1 MSLKKYA
8 LAAAAAALLAPALSQ
23 AAIET
28 KSITV
33 NVTADVPNVAGLQ
46 VSTPDGWEGLPQN
59 LPWDT
64 ARQALGELTGRVIN
78 VKSPA
83 AITAYLSA
91 PAQMAS
97 AADVVNLV
105 VKLDNVIVPATAA
118 AKITVANAA
127 QAAAGRSLAF
137 AIAPTVPA
145 DGYKQGSYGGQFHM
159 IFESDIADP

>member
-1 MSLKKYA
+1 MSFLKHA
-8 LAAAAAALLAPALSQ
+8 MAAAAVLLITPAVSFAAT
-23 AAIET
+23 ET

-33 NVTADVPNVAGLQ
+33 NVSADVPNVAGLQ

-64 ARQALGELTGRVIN
+64 ARQVLGELTGRVIN

-97 AADVVNLV
+97 AADVVDLA
-105 VKLDNVIVPATAA
+105 VKLDNVVVPATAA

-127 QAAAGRSLAF
+127 QAASGKSLAF
-137 AIAPTVPA
+137 AIVPTEPGG
-145 DGYKQGSYGGQFHM
+145 GYKQGTYGGQFHM
-159 IFESDIADP
+159 IFESDI

>member
-1 MSLKKYA
+1 MSLKTYA
-8 LAAAAAALLAPALSQ
+8 LAAATAALLAPALSH

-33 NVTADVPNVAGLQ
+33 NVTADVPNTAGLQ
-46 VSTPDGWEGLPQN
+46 VSTPDGWEGLPQT

-64 ARQALGELTGRVIN
+64 ARQVLGELTGRVIN

-105 VKLDNVIVPATAA
+105 VKLDNVTVPATSAS
-118 AKITVANAA
+118 KITVANAA
-127 QAAAGRSLAF
+127 QAAAGKSVAF
-137 AIAPTVPA
+137 AVAPTVPTG
-145 DGYKQGSYGGQFHM
+145 GYKQGRYSGQFHM

>member
-8 LAAAAAALLAPALSQ
+8 LAAAAAALIAPAVSL
-23 AAIET
+23 AATES

-33 NVTADVPNVAGLQ
+33 NVTADVPNTAGLQ

-64 ARQALGELTGRVIN
+64 ARETLGELTGRVIN
-78 VKSPA
+78 IKSPA
-83 AITAYLSA
+83 AITAYLTS

-97 AADVVNLV
+97 AAHVVDLV
-105 VKLDNVIVPATAA
+105 VKLDNVEVPATAA

-127 QAAAGRSLAF
+127 QAAAGKSLAF
-137 AIAPTVPA
+137 AIAPTAPTG
-145 DGYKQGSYGGQFHM
+145 GYKQGSYGGQFHM
-159 IFESDIADP
+159 IFESDITP

>member
-1 MSLKKYA
+1 MSFLKHA
-8 LAAAAAALLAPALSQ
+8 MAAAAVLLITPAVSFAAT
-23 AAIET
+23 ET

-33 NVTADVPNVAGLQ
+33 NVSADVPNVAGLQ

-64 ARQALGELTGRVIN
+64 ARQVLGELTGRVIN

-97 AADVVNLV
+97 PADVVDLA
-105 VKLDNVIVPATAA
+105 VKLDNVVVPATAA

-127 QAAAGRSLAF
+127 QAASGKSLAF
-137 AIAPTVPA
+137 AIAPTEPGG
-145 DGYKQGSYGGQFHM
+145 GYKQGTYGGQFHM
-159 IFESDIADP
+159 IFESDI

>member
-1 MSLKKYA
+1 MSFLKHA
-8 LAAAAAALLAPALSQ
+8 MAAAAVLLIAPAVSF
-23 AAIET
+23 AATET

-33 NVTADVPNVAGLQ
+33 NVSADVPNVAGLQ

-64 ARQALGELTGRVIN
+64 ARQVLGELTGRVIN

-97 AADVVNLV
+97 AADVVDLA
-105 VKLDNVIVPATAA
+105 VKLDNVVVPATAA

-127 QAAAGRSLAF
+127 QAASGKSLAF
-137 AIAPTVPA
+137 AIAPTEPGG
-145 DGYKQGSYGGQFHM
+145 GYKQGTYGGQFHM
-159 IFESDIADP
+159 IFESDI

>member
-1 MSLKKYA
+1 M
-8 LAAAAAALLAPALSQ
+8 AAAAVLFITPAVSFAAT
-23 AAIET
+23 ET

-33 NVTADVPNVAGLQ
+33 NVSADVPNVAGLQ

-64 ARQALGELTGRVIN
+64 ARQVLGELTGRVIN

-97 AADVVNLV
+97 AADVVDLA
-105 VKLDNVIVPATAA
+105 VKLDNVVVPATAA

-127 QAAAGRSLAF
+127 QAASGKSLAF
-137 AIAPTVPA
+137 AIAPTEPGG
-145 DGYKQGSYGGQFHM
+145 GYKQGTYGGQFHM
-159 IFESDIADP
+159 IFESDI

>member
-1 MSLKKYA
+1 MPFLKHA
-8 LAAAAAALLAPALSQ
+8 MAAAAVLLITPAVSFAAT
-23 AAIET
+23 ET

-33 NVTADVPNVAGLQ
+33 NVSADVPNVAGLQ

-64 ARQALGELTGRVIN
+64 ARQVLGELTGRVIN

-97 AADVVNLV
+97 AADVVDLA
-105 VKLDNVIVPATAA
+105 VKLDNVVVPATAA

-127 QAAAGRSLAF
+127 QAASGKSLAF
-137 AIAPTVPA
+137 AIAPTEPGG
-145 DGYKQGSYGGQFHM
+145 GYKQGTYGGQFHM
-159 IFESDIADP
+159 IFESDI

>member
-1 MSLKKYA
+1 MSFLKHA
-8 LAAAAAALLAPALSQ
+8 MAAAVVLLITPAVSFAAT
-23 AAIET
+23 ET

-33 NVTADVPNVAGLQ
+33 NVSADVPNVAGLQ

-64 ARQALGELTGRVIN
+64 ARQVLGELTGRVIN

-97 AADVVNLV
+97 AADVVDLA
-105 VKLDNVIVPATAA
+105 VKLDNVVVPATAA

-127 QAAAGRSLAF
+127 QAASGKSLAF
-137 AIAPTVPA
+137 AIAPTEPGG
-145 DGYKQGSYGGQFHM
+145 GYKQGTYGGQFHM
-159 IFESDIADP
+159 IFESDI

>member
-1 MSLKKYA
+1 MSFLKHA
-8 LAAAAAALLAPALSQ
+8 MAAAAVLLITPAVSFAAT
-23 AAIET
+23 ET

-33 NVTADVPNVAGLQ
+33 NVSADVPNVAGLQ

-64 ARQALGELTGRVIN
+64 ARQVLGELTGRVIN

-97 AADVVNLV
+97 AADVVDLA
-105 VKLDNVIVPATAA
+105 VKLDNVVVPATAV

-127 QAAAGRSLAF
+127 QAASGKSLAF
-137 AIAPTVPA
+137 AIAPTEPGG
-145 DGYKQGSYGGQFHM
+145 GYKQGTYGGQFHM
-159 IFESDIADP
+159 IFESDI

>member
-1 MSLKKYA
+1 MSFLKHA
-8 LAAAAAALLAPALSQ
+8 MVAAAVLLITPAVSFAAT
-23 AAIET
+23 ET

-33 NVTADVPNVAGLQ
+33 NVSADVPNVAGLQ

-64 ARQALGELTGRVIN
+64 ARQVLGELTGRVIN

-97 AADVVNLV
+97 AADVVDLA
-105 VKLDNVIVPATAA
+105 VKLDNVVVPATAA

-127 QAAAGRSLAF
+127 QAASGKSLAF
-137 AIAPTVPA
+137 AIAPTEPGG
-145 DGYKQGSYGGQFHM
+145 GYKQGTYGGQFHM
-159 IFESDIADP
+159 IFESDI

>member
-1 MSLKKYA
+1 MV
-8 LAAAAAALLAPALSQ
+8 AAAVLLITPAVSFAAT
-23 AAIET
+23 ET

-33 NVTADVPNVAGLQ
+33 NVSADVPNVAGLQ

-64 ARQALGELTGRVIN
+64 ARQVLGELTGRVIN

-97 AADVVNLV
+97 AADVVDLA
-105 VKLDNVIVPATAA
+105 VKLDNVVVPATAA

-127 QAAAGRSLAF
+127 QAASGKSLAF
-137 AIAPTVPA
+137 AIAPTEPGG
-145 DGYKQGSYGGQFHM
+145 GYKQGTYGGQFHM
-159 IFESDIADP
+159 IFESDI

>member
-1 MSLKKYA
+1 M
-8 LAAAAAALLAPALSQ
+8 AAAAVLLITPAVSFAAT
-23 AAIET
+23 ET

-33 NVTADVPNVAGLQ
+33 NVSADVPNVAGLQ

-64 ARQALGELTGRVIN
+64 ARQVLGELTGRVIN

-97 AADVVNLV
+97 AADVVDLA
-105 VKLDNVIVPATAA
+105 VKLDNVVVPATAA

-127 QAAAGRSLAF
+127 QAASGKSLAF
-137 AIAPTVPA
+137 AIAPTEPGG
-145 DGYKQGSYGGQFHM
+145 GYKQGTYGGQFHM
-159 IFESDIADP
+159 IFESDI

>member
-1 MSLKKYA
+1 MSVKKYA
-8 LAAAAAALLAPALSQ
+8 LAAAAAALLVPALSH
-23 AAIET
+23 AATEN
-28 KSITV
+28 KSITI
-33 NVTADVPNVAGLQ
+33 NVTADVPNSAGLQ

-64 ARQALGELTGRVIN
+64 ARQTLGELSGRVIN

-83 AITAYLSA
+83 AISAYLSA

-97 AADVVNLV
+97 AADVVDLV
-105 VKLDNVIVPATAA
+105 VKLDNVAVPDTAA

-127 QAAAGRSLAF
+127 QAAAGKSLAF